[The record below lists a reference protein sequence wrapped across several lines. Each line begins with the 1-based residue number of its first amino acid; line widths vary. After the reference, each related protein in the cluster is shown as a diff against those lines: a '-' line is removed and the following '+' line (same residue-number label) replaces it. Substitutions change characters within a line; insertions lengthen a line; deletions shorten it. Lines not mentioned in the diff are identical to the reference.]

1 MIKIS
6 ELTPKAGLLAD
17 TDLLEISE
25 EITDGFQSK
34 SITGLEIV
42 TTARTGMQTEL
53 VSGTNI
59 KTVNSTSLLGSGNIA
74 VQPTLVSGTNI
85 KTINSTSL
93 LGTGDIAIST
103 NPRTLASV
111 NGVAVVGTANQIS
124 ASVLIP
130 AGTLV
135 TNNTIFIRD
144 SVVKTTGTVTSTP
157 RMYLNTTNSLTG
169 ATLIGSAGNMT
180 GVTQYLQQF
189 WRNFFFDGTN
199 IYVYSSGTNIS
210 SDLTSGAI
218 TLVPLNPVND
228 YYLIFA
234 IQNGTT
240 TPDSVSH
247 KRVIVQIYD

>member
-1 MIKIS
+1 MGQIKVS
-6 ELTPKAGLLAD
+6 ELTPKDAPLANTDLIMIAEETLDGYDSKKITGGKIIESAQAGL
-17 TDLLEISE
+17 
-25 EITDGFQSK
+25 Q
-34 SITGLEIV
+34 
-42 TTARTGMQTEL
+42 R
-53 VSGTNI
+53 
-59 KTVNSTSLLGSGNIA
+59 
-74 VQPTLVSGTNI
+74 TLVSGENI

-111 NGVAVVGTANQIS
+111 NGVAVVGNTNQIS

-130 AGTLV
+130 SGTLV
-135 TNNTIFIRD
+135 TNNIIYIRD
-144 SVVKTTGTVTSTP
+144 LIVKTAGTVTTSP
-157 RMYLNTTNSLTG
+157 RLYINTTNSLTG
-169 ATLIGSAGNMT
+169 ATLIATSGTMNST
-180 GVTQYLQQF
+180 TQYIQQF

-199 IYVYSSGTNIS
+199 LYCYSPATAIS

-218 TLVPLNPVND
+218 TLFALNPATN